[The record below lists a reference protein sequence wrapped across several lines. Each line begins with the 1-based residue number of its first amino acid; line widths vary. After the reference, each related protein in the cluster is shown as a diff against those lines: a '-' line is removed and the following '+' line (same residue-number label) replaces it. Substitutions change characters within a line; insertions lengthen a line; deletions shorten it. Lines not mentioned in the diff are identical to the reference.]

1 MQRAK
6 ALALKEFI
14 DQALPGGR
22 TIVELAR
29 DSTAGYKV
37 EHQPANGGEGFT
49 LEDIRSSEAFVKGF
63 QCGRGQ
69 APPNGAGASNGL
81 SPSVSVPDGALPSE
95 GNEPELAE
103 AGSGRGR
110 AR

>member
-14 DQALPGGR
+14 DRELPGGR

-37 EHQPANGGEGFT
+37 EHQAPGGDGFT

-63 QCGRGQ
+63 QCGRGRLR
-69 APPNGAGASNGL
+69 A
-81 SPSVSVPDGALPSE
+81 DGDYRLPSE
-95 GNEPELAE
+95 SGEGIQGGQDTLLGNEPELAE

>member
-14 DQALPGGR
+14 DGALPGGR

-29 DSTAGYKV
+29 DSTAGYKM

-69 APPNGAGASNGL
+69 SSPNGVPGGAG
-81 SPSVSVPDGALPSE
+81 
-95 GNEPELAE
+95 
-103 AGSGRGR
+103 
-110 AR
+110 

>member
-14 DQALPGGR
+14 DRELPGGR
-22 TIVELAR
+22 VIVELAR

-37 EHQPANGGEGFT
+37 EYQPTSGEGFT

-69 APPNGAGASNGL
+69 LRPAEGTA
-81 SPSVSVPDGALPSE
+81 SVSTEGSPRIPDGADTSVN